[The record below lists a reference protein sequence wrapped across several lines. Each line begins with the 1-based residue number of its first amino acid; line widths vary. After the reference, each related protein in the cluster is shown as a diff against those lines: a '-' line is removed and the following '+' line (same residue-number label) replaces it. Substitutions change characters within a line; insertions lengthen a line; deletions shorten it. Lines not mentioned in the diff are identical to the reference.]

1 MFFSHIVNENQITLL
16 KNETKLCELVS
27 SGKFHGPSNLSIDY
41 PKTRRGACA
50 NFMKVVVV
58 VHNAPTFSRV
68 SQREKVCSYVK
79 LLLEMLI
86 ARCEPMPLLVWMCV
100 YILFYSH
107 AVKFYVHLD

>member
-1 MFFSHIVNENQITLL
+1 MRPNYVNWFHLESFMVQVIFLL
-16 KNETKLCELVS
+16 TILKQ
-27 SGKFHGPSNLSIDY
+27 GK
-41 PKTRRGACA
+41 GACA

-68 SQREKVCSYVK
+68 SQREKVGSYVK

-86 ARCEPMPLLVWMCV
+86 ARREPMPLLVRMCV
-100 YILFYSH
+100 YILFYSN